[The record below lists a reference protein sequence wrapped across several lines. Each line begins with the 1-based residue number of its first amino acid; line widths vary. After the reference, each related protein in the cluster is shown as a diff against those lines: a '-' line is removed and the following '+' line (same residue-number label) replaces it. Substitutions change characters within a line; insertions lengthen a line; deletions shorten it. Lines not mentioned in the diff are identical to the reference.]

1 MNRLGFRLGGAAI
14 GVLIGVCLAAIADIS
29 LDVLEDLSGLALRR
43 NIESLMPH
51 SWSSQYGY
59 TLVVGFFS
67 ALGGILISEN
77 AQ

>member
-14 GVLIGVCLAAIADIS
+14 GVLIGVCLAAIADITV
-29 LDVLEDLSGLALRR
+29 DVFDDLSGLSLRR
-43 NIESLMPH
+43 NVESLLPYA
-51 SWSSQYGY
+51 WSSQYGY

-77 AQ
+77 AN